1 MLKSMIKDEIFLPA
15 QVIELNAIIEAFKAE
30 HDSKKRHTK
39 WYSLCTKIPS
49 LTNYHNRSFNDNR
62 INNLEFSRTVGRAY
76 SDLFQ
81 VKQHDIIIC
90 KPSTVIKIRKTA
102 AELIDLLSNDFLYSS
117 SPDGHDYI
125 KWLHHIS
132 ALRPSDLSGC
142 LSNRGNPIVRWLIIK
157 IAEEFCYS
165 FDSEPTS
172 SIIGDVL
179 RLGWPKLSDRS
190 IRNTFTSEA
199 SLRAL
204 ESARVRRENDNKSKT
219 ITHQVISTLSV
230 TNKGITDNQMMA
242 DTLAP
247 IRNSDKDILKLL
259 ESNANLLN
267 DNSSRLRVISLINA
281 IKYEEQEQ
289 DIEGEGN

>member
-1 MLKSMIKDEIFLPA
+1 MIKDEIFLPA
-15 QVIELNAIIEAFKAE
+15 QVIELNAIIKAFKAE

-39 WYSLCTKIPS
+39 WYSLCTNIPS

-62 INNLEFSRTVGRAY
+62 INNLEFSRTAGRAY

-81 VKQHDIIIC
+81 VKQPDIIIC

-102 AELIDLLSNDFLYSS
+102 TELITLLPNDFLYSS
-117 SPDGHDYI
+117 SPDDLDCI

-172 SIIGDVL
+172 SIIGDLL
-179 RLGWPKLSDRS
+179 RLGWPRLTDRS

-199 SLRAL
+199 SLRVL